1 MPKLAGSKKG
11 DRGSTL
17 VGAVVICTVMS
28 IGIAGL
34 MLSVRNTVG
43 QESGSLSDAEAFLAA
58 ESGLLMAAD
67 WVMIAGPYNRLGGI
81 SSQNGVFTMETGGAA
96 GGSVSVAVGVETP
109 AAADMPA
116 GVEVTDNLL
125 KLRSTASHPNLPYDK
140 RLEWIVEAIDS
151 ARTVRKIGWKE
162 INAPKY

>member
-11 DRGSTL
+11 DSGSTL

-43 QESGSLSDAEAFLAA
+43 QESGSLNDAEAFLAA

-67 WVMIAGPYNRLGGI
+67 WVMAAGPNNRFGGI
-81 SSQNGVFTMETGGAA
+81 SRNGVFTMETGGAA
-96 GGSVSVAVGVETP
+96 GNSMSVAVGVETP
-109 AAADMPA
+109 TAADMPVGIA
-116 GVEVTDNLL
+116 VTDNRL
-125 KLRSTASHPNLPYDK
+125 KLHSTASHPNLPYDK
-140 RLEWIVEAIDS
+140 RLEWIVEAVDS
-151 ARTVRKIGWKE
+151 ARTVRKIGWRE